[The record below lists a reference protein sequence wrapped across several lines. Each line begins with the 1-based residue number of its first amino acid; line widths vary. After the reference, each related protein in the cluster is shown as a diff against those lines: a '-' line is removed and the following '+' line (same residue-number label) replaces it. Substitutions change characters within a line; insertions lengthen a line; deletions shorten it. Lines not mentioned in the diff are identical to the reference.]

1 MERQNIKK
9 EDKTIDSTNYFLV
22 QKEEHK
28 VGGNTQI
35 DCGPGA
41 LEILILST
49 DSKPSVGG
57 LT

>member
-1 MERQNIKK
+1 MESDNEREKANGPK
-9 EDKTIDSTNYFLV
+9 DYFLI

-28 VGGNTQI
+28 QGGNTQI

-41 LEILILST
+41 LEILVLSAEG
-49 DSKPSVGG
+49 KPTMGG